1 MGKYLLSK
9 YDKCICN
16 QKASAIGVKF
26 VFLCSLIAHLKCNIS
41 SMTTNKVVKNAKFF
55 IISIVF
61 PARHIYFHP
70 QYCISYTPKKNKTL
84 DKNI

>member
-1 MGKYLLSK
+1 
-9 YDKCICN
+9 
-16 QKASAIGVKF
+16 
-26 VFLCSLIAHLKCNIS
+26 
-41 SMTTNKVVKNAKFF
+41 MTTNKDFKNAKFF

-70 QYCISYTPKKNKTL
+70 QYCISFTPEKNKTL